1 MARTG
6 HYAIL
11 EQLVADGIE
20 HIFGNPGTVEQGF
33 LDALSDF
40 PQLRYILT
48 LQETVAVLAAD
59 GYARSTQKP
68 TIAQIH
74 STPGLGNA
82 IGALYQAMRGHS
94 PIVVLGGDA
103 GVRYL
108 GMDAQMAGD
117 LVSMARPVTKWS
129 TMVAHPSSLL
139 RVLRRAIKI
148 AGTPPMGPVY
158 VCLPEDV
165 MDAEAVEPVFPTLIP
180 STRVIPD
187 PALVEEAAGFLAEAR
202 RPRIYIGDGV
212 AFSGGVEE
220 VTRVAELLGAEV
232 YGVDSGEI
240 NMVPDHPLYG
250 GQTGHMF
257 GVHSFPILQE
267 GDVNLVVGTYML
279 PEVYPRLDAVF
290 PEEAKVI
297 HVDLNAY
304 EIGKNHR
311 VDLGMVSDPKLT
323 MAALADALET
333 RLSEEARGRALVLK
347 GEAAQEKAAQREEAL
362 AADLAA
368 GDESPLKFASFMREL
383 APRMPADSVIFD
395 EALTS
400 SPELNRYW
408 PSPKPGTF
416 FQVRG
421 GSLGTALAGALGLK
435 VANPD
440 KPVFAFSGDGGAM
453 YVIQAFWSA
462 ARHNLDIKFIICS
475 NRSYRL
481 LQLNINQFWEERG
494 VEGRSFPMA
503 FDLSEPPLGFV
514 EMARGMGMEGRR
526 IEKPEEIVPAIE
538 AAMAH
543 DGPFVLDVVIAGEV
557 RPELVGVHCGQ

>member
-6 HYAIL
+6 HHAIL
-11 EQLVADGIE
+11 EQLIADKIF

-33 LDALSDF
+33 LDALTNY
-40 PQLRYILT
+40 PKVRYILT

-74 STPGLGNA
+74 SSPGLGNS

-94 PIVVLGGDA
+94 PIVLLGGDA
-103 GVRYL
+103 GIKYQ
-108 GMDAQMAGD
+108 GMDAQMAAD

-129 TMVAHPSSLL
+129 TMVMHPSSLL

-165 MDAEAVEPVFPTLIP
+165 LDAEAVEPVFPTLIP
-180 STRVIPD
+180 STRVTPD
-187 PALVEEAAGFLAEAR
+187 PALLAQASELLAR
-202 RPRIYIGDGV
+202 AYRPRIYIGDGV
-212 AFSGGVEE
+212 AFSGAVEE

-240 NMVPDHPLYG
+240 NMVPDHPLYQ

-257 GVHSFPILQE
+257 GFHSLPIVQE

-279 PEVYPRLDAVF
+279 PEVYPELGPVFAGDAF
-290 PEEAKVI
+290 TI

-304 EIGKNHR
+304 EIGKIHR
-311 VDLGMVSDPKLT
+311 VDMGMVSDPKLT
-323 MAALADALET
+323 LAALANALEGH
-333 RLSEEARGRALVLK
+333 LSPEDRSRAQSRTEEL
-347 GEAAQEKAAQREEAL
+347 GEKKVAERTKAL
-362 AADLAA
+362 AADLET
-368 GDESPLKFASFMREL
+368 GDETPLQFARFMREL

-421 GSLGTALAGALGLK
+421 GSLGTALAGAIGLK

-453 YVIQAFWSA
+453 YVIQAFWTA

-475 NRSYRL
+475 NRCYHL
-481 LQLNINQFWEERG
+481 LQLNLHQFWEERG
-494 VEGRSFPMA
+494 MEGRPFPLP

-514 EMARGMGMEGRR
+514 EMARGMGMDGRR
-526 IEKPEEIVPAIE
+526 IERPEEIVPAIE
-538 AAMAH
+538 EALAH
-543 DGPFVLDVVIAGEV
+543 DGPFVLDVVIAGDV
-557 RPELVGVHCGQ
+557 RPDLVGVHCGH

>member
-11 EQLVADGIE
+11 EQLVADGIDQ
-20 HIFGNPGTVEQGF
+20 IFGNPGTVEQGF
-33 LDALSDF
+33 LDALTDF
-40 PQLRYILT
+40 PQIRYVLT
-48 LQETVAVLAAD
+48 LQETVAILAAD

-74 STPGLGNA
+74 SSPGLGNA

-103 GVRYL
+103 GVKYL
-108 GMDAQMAGD
+108 GMDAQMAAD
-117 LVSMARPVTKWS
+117 LVSMAKPVTKWS
-129 TMVAHPSSLL
+129 TLVAHPSSLL

-165 MDAEAVEPVFPTLIP
+165 LDAEAVEPVFPTLIP
-180 STRVIPD
+180 S
-187 PALVEEAAGFLAEAR
+187 
-202 RPRIYIGDGV
+202 
-212 AFSGGVEE
+212 
-220 VTRVAELLGAEV
+220 TRVAELLGAEV

-240 NMVPDHPLYG
+240 NMVPDHPLYS

-257 GVHSFPILQE
+257 GFHSLPIIQE

-279 PEVYPRLDAVF
+279 PEVYPKVDTVF
-290 PEEAKVI
+290 PEDARTI

-304 EIGKNHR
+304 EIGKNHP
-311 VDLGMVSDPKLT
+311 VDLGIVSDPKLT
-323 MAALADALET
+323 MAALAEALES
-333 RLSEEARGRALVLK
+333 RLGTEARDRARSRMEGLGK
-347 GEAAQEKAAQREEAL
+347 KKTAAREEAL
-362 AADLAA
+362 AADLAV
-368 GDESPLKFASFMREL
+368 GDQPPLKFSRFMREL

-400 SPELNRYW
+400 SPDLNRYW

-421 GSLGTALAGALGLK
+421 GSLGTALGGAIGLK

-453 YVIQAFWSA
+453 YTIQAFWSA

-475 NRSYRL
+475 NRSYHL

-494 VEGRSFPMA
+494 VKGRSFPLA

-526 IEKPEEIVPAIE
+526 IEKVEDIVPAIE

-543 DGPFVLDVVIAGEV
+543 DGPFVLDVVISGDI
-557 RPELVGVHCGQ
+557 RPELIPIHCGH